1 MNEIKLVNLND
12 IEEGKLLNLMNHEM
26 VGKLMPLLKN
36 GFSKEDC
43 KNFLQAKQKLWDK
56 HGFGPWAFLINEE
69 FAGWGGL
76 QPENGEADF
85 ALVLH
90 PDFWGWGFKIFN
102 KIKNIAFEKMNIDS
116 ITILFP
122 PSRTNSKA
130 VTRFGFVKDGEL
142 DIAGEKFIRLRLK
155 KKL

>member
-1 MNEIKLVNLND
+1 MNEIKLVRLNN
-12 IEEGKLLNLMNHEM
+12 IEEKKLLNLMNHEM

-43 KNFLQAKQKLWDK
+43 KIFLQAKQELWNK

-76 QPENGEADF
+76 QPENGEADL

-90 PDFWGWGFKIFN
+90 PNYWGKGKY
-102 KIKNIAFEKMNIDS
+102 
-116 ITILFP
+116 LY
-122 PSRTNSKA
+122 
-130 VTRFGFVKDGEL
+130 
-142 DIAGEKFIRLRLK
+142 K
-155 KKL
+155 KRKT